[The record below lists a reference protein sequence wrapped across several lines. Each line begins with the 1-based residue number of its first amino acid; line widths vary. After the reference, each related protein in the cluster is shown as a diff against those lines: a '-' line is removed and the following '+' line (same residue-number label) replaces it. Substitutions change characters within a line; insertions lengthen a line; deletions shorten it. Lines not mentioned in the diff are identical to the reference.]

1 VSAAFRRNSFEAIVG
16 PFRPDLLS
24 PRPVFGRHPRLESAV
39 LERRLPDG
47 TAVWLDPMRDVRS
60 LALSVTMAGGSAE
73 EEPEERGATH
83 FLEHLLF
90 KRTRRRSGAAVARI
104 TDRLGGECDAYTT
117 KESVSFHA
125 RVPSER
131 AAEAVDLLCDLTA
144 GAAFTA
150 ADVKVERGVILEEM
164 AEAED
169 LAEDLLHEAF
179 VRRLW
184 PTHALGAPILGTRE
198 TVSGLT
204 HARLAARFRAI
215 ARPARTLVA
224 VAGAFD
230 PDRLVD
236 LLARARAPGRPA
248 APAARAALAPASGK
262 PRAARCAFHLARPDL
277 QQTHLLVGGPT
288 IPFGHPL
295 VPAAWIATEVLGG
308 GVSSRLWRDV
318 RERRG
323 LAYTVGTG
331 LTLHRAAGVALVS
344 AATQPKN
351 LARLVAT
358 MARALRRFREDGI
371 TPAELRRARNQ
382 FHAEAALSL
391 ESTASRR
398 ESAVRAWLYRGRP
411 YSTEQ
416 FLADVDRV
424 TLDDVAAAIGCLY
437 GDTNSAGHFGLGIAG
452 PLPAGTRPEV
462 FVRHLA
468 DDVSEALA
476 A

>member
-1 VSAAFRRNSFEAIVG
+1 M
-16 PFRPDLLS
+16 
-24 PRPVFGRHPRLESAV
+24 

-60 LALSVTMAGGSAE
+60 LALSVTMAGGSAG
-73 EEPEERGATH
+73 EEPGERGATH

-90 KRTRRRSGAAVARI
+90 KRTRRRSGASVARI

-131 AAEAVDLLCDLTA
+131 VKEAVDLLLDLTA
-144 GAAFTA
+144 APAFTV
-150 ADVKVERGVILEEM
+150 ADVEVERGVILEEM

-169 LAEDLLHEAF
+169 LADDQLHEAF
-179 VRRLW
+179 LRRLW
-184 PTHALGAPILGTRE
+184 PSHALGAPILGTKE
-198 TVSGLT
+198 TVAGLT
-204 HARLAARFRAI
+204 HTRLAARFRAI
-215 ARPARTLVA
+215 ARPVCTLVA
-224 VAGAFD
+224 AAGSFD
-230 PDRLVD
+230 PDRLVE
-236 LLARARAPGRPA
+236 LLARARRPQA
-248 APAARAALAPASGK
+248 SPAGLAPPPAK
-262 PRAARCAFHLARPDL
+262 PRAARSVFHLARPEL
-277 QQTHLLVGGPT
+277 QQTHVLVGGPT

-323 LAYTVGTG
+323 LAYSIGAG
-331 LTLHRAAGVALVS
+331 LTLHRPAGVALVS

-358 MARALRRFREDGI
+358 TARALRRFREDGV
-371 TPAELRRARNQ
+371 TRAELSRARNQ

-391 ESTASRR
+391 ESTAARR
-398 ESAVRAWLYRGRP
+398 ETLVRAWLYRGRP

-424 TLDDVAAAIGCLY
+424 TLDDVSAAIDCLF
-437 GDTNSAGHFGLGIAG
+437 GPSGSGGGRLGLGIAG
-452 PLPAGTRPEV
+452 PLPEGARPET

>member
-1 VSAAFRRNSFEAIVG
+1 MLDG
-16 PFRPDLLS
+16 PFESHPDE
-24 PRPVFGRHPRLESAV
+24 LESVV
-39 LERRLPDG
+39 LVRRLDDG

-60 LALSVTMAGGSAE
+60 LALSVTMAGGSAGE
-73 EEPEERGATH
+73 APGERGATH

-117 KESVSFHA
+117 KECVSFHA
-125 RVPSER
+125 RVPAER
-131 AAEAVDLLCDLTA
+131 AAEAVDLLLDLTA
-144 GAAFTA
+144 APAFTA
-150 ADVKVERGVILEEM
+150 ADVEVERGVILEEM
-164 AEAED
+164 AETED

-179 VRRLW
+179 LRRLW
-184 PTHALGAPILGTRE
+184 PSHALGAPILGTRE
-198 TVSGLT
+198 TVTNLT
-204 HARLAARFRAI
+204 RERLAARFRAV
-215 ARPARTLVA
+215 ARPAGTLVA
-224 VAGAFD
+224 AAGAFD
-230 PDRLVD
+230 PDRLVE
-236 LLARARAPGRPA
+236 LLTRSRSRRAQSAPDGPA
-248 APAARAALAPASGK
+248 APTPAPGK
-262 PRAARCAFHLARPDL
+262 PRSARCVFHLARPEL

-288 IPFGHPL
+288 IPFCHPL

-323 LAYTVGTG
+323 LAYSIGTN
-331 LTLHRAAGVALVS
+331 LTLHRAAGVSLVS

-358 MARALRRFREDGI
+358 TARALRRFREDGI
-371 TPAELRRARNQ
+371 TRQELSRARNQ

-391 ESTASRR
+391 ESTAARR

-411 YSTEQ
+411 YTIEH

-424 TLDDVAAAIGCLY
+424 TRDDVSAAIACLY
-437 GDTNSAGHFGLGIAG
+437 GSPGGAAAGSLGLGIAG
-452 PLPAGTRPEV
+452 PLPAGARPEA

>member
-1 VSAAFRRNSFEAIVG
+1 
-16 PFRPDLLS
+16 
-24 PRPVFGRHPRLESAV
+24 V
-39 LERRLPDG
+39 LVRQLPDG

-60 LALSVTMAGGSAE
+60 LALSVTMAGGSAD
-73 EEPEERGATH
+73 EEPLERGATH

-90 KRTRRRSGAAVARI
+90 KRTRRRSGDAVSRI
-104 TDRLGGECDAYTT
+104 TDRLGGDCDAYTT
-117 KESVSFHA
+117 KECVSFHA
-125 RVPSER
+125 RVPAER
-131 AAEAVDLLCDLTA
+131 AAEAVDLLLDLTA
-144 GAAFTA
+144 APAFTA
-150 ADVKVERGVILEEM
+150 ADVEMERGVILEEM

-169 LAEDLLHEAF
+169 VPDELLHESF
-179 VRRLW
+179 LRRLW
-184 PTHALGAPILGTRE
+184 PADALGAPILGTAE
-198 TVSGLT
+198 TVKGLS

-215 ARPARTLVA
+215 ARPGRTLVA
-224 VAGAFD
+224 AAGAFD
-230 PDRLVD
+230 PDRLVA
-236 LLARARAPGRPA
+236 LLSRGRARRPA
-248 APAARAALAPASGK
+248 APPAPSLRAPEK

-323 LAYTVGTG
+323 LAYAVGTA
-331 LTLHRAAGVALVS
+331 LTLHRKAGVALVS

-358 MARALRRFREDGI
+358 TARAVRRFREEGV
-371 TPAELRRARNQ
+371 TWSELLRAKNQ

-391 ESTASRR
+391 ESTAARR

-411 YSTEQ
+411 YETEE

-424 TLDDVAAAIGCLY
+424 TRDDVSAAIRRLY
-437 GDTNSAGHFGLGIAG
+437 GDSRGAGRLGLGIAG
-452 PLPAGTRPEV
+452 PLPAGVRPEA
-462 FVRHLA
+462 FARSLA
-468 DDVSEALA
+468 DDFSEALA

>member
-1 VSAAFRRNSFEAIVG
+1 
-16 PFRPDLLS
+16 
-24 PRPVFGRHPRLESAV
+24 V

-60 LALSVTMAGGSAE
+60 LALSVTMAGGSAG
-73 EEPEERGATH
+73 EEPEERGTTH

-131 AAEAVDLLCDLTA
+131 AAEAVDLLLDLTA
-144 GAAFTA
+144 APAFTA
-150 ADVKVERGVILEEM
+150 ADVEVERGVILEEM

-179 VRRLW
+179 LRRLW
-184 PTHALGAPILGTRE
+184 PSHALGAPILGTRE
-198 TVSGLT
+198 TVAGLT
-204 HARLAARFRAI
+204 RARLAARFRAI
-215 ARPARTLVA
+215 AHPAGTLVA
-224 VAGAFD
+224 AAGAFD
-230 PDRLVD
+230 PDRLVE
-236 LLARARAPGRPA
+236 LLARARARHPP
-248 APAARAALAPASGK
+248 AALAGPTAPVAAPGK
-262 PRAARCAFHLARPDL
+262 PRSARLAFHLARPEL

-288 IPFGHPL
+288 VPFCHPL

-323 LAYTVGTG
+323 LAYSIGTG
-331 LTLHRAAGVALVS
+331 LTLHRAVGVALVS

-358 MARALRRFREDGI
+358 TARALRRFREEGI
-371 TPAELRRARNQ
+371 TRAELRRAKNQ

-391 ESTASRR
+391 ESTAARR

-424 TLDDVAAAIGCLY
+424 THDDMSAAIGCLY
-437 GDTNSAGHFGLGIAG
+437 GHSDGSHSGGAAAGQLGLGIAG
-452 PLPAGTRPEV
+452 PLPVGARPEA

>member
-1 VSAAFRRNSFEAIVG
+1 M
-16 PFRPDLLS
+16 
-24 PRPVFGRHPRLESAV
+24 

-47 TAVWLDPMRDVRS
+47 TAVWLDPMRDVKS
-60 LALSVTMAGGSAE
+60 LALSVTMAGGSAG

-131 AAEAVDLLCDLTA
+131 AAEAVDLLLDLTSA
-144 GAAFTA
+144 PAFTA
-150 ADVKVERGVILEEM
+150 ADVEVERGVILEEM

-179 VRRLW
+179 LRHLW
-184 PTHALGAPILGTRE
+184 PSHALGAPILGTKK
-198 TVSGLT
+198 TVTGLT
-204 HARLAARFRAI
+204 RARLAARFRVI
-215 ARPARTLVA
+215 ARPAGTLVA
-224 VAGAFD
+224 AAGAFD
-230 PDRLVD
+230 PDRLVE
-236 LLARARAPGRPA
+236 LLTRSRGRRHAAPPAGPA
-248 APAARAALAPASGK
+248 APVVAPGK
-262 PRAARCAFHLARPDL
+262 PRAARCAFHLARPEL

-288 IPFGHPL
+288 IPFCHPL
-295 VPAAWIATEVLGG
+295 VPAAWIASEVLGG

-323 LAYTVGTG
+323 LAYSIGTG

-358 MARALRRFREDGI
+358 TARALRRFREEGV
-371 TPAELRRARNQ
+371 TRAELSRVRNQ

-391 ESTASRR
+391 ESTAARR
-398 ESAVRAWLYRGRP
+398 ETAVRAWLYRGRP
-411 YSTEQ
+411 YSAEQ

-424 TLDDVAAAIGCLY
+424 THDDVSAAIGYLY
-437 GDTNSAGHFGLGIAG
+437 GPSGGAGAGQFGLGIAG
-452 PLPAGTRPEV
+452 PLPAGTRPEA

>member
-1 VSAAFRRNSFEAIVG
+1 M
-16 PFRPDLLS
+16 
-24 PRPVFGRHPRLESAV
+24 

-47 TAVWLDPMRDVRS
+47 TAVWLEPMRDVRS
-60 LALSVTMAGGSAE
+60 LALSVTMAGGSAGE
-73 EEPEERGATH
+73 ESEERGATH

-131 AAEAVDLLCDLTA
+131 AAEAVDLLLDLTA
-144 GAAFTA
+144 APAFTA
-150 ADVKVERGVILEEM
+150 ADVEVERGVILEEM

-169 LAEDLLHEAF
+169 QPDDLLHEAF
-179 VRRLW
+179 LRRLW
-184 PTHALGAPILGTRE
+184 PAHALGAPILGTRE
-198 TVSGLT
+198 TVTNLT

-215 ARPARTLVA
+215 ARPEGTLIA
-224 VAGAFD
+224 AAGAFD
-230 PDRLVD
+230 PDRLVG
-236 LLARARAPGRPA
+236 LLARARARGP
-248 APAARAALAPASGK
+248 RAATAGRAPVAVK
-262 PRAARCAFHLARPDL
+262 PRAARSAFHLARPEL

-323 LAYTVGTG
+323 LAYSIGTG
-331 LTLHRAAGVALVS
+331 LTLHRAAGVSLVS

-358 MARALRRFREDGI
+358 TARALRRFREDGI
-371 TPAELRRARNQ
+371 TRAELSRARNQ

-391 ESTASRR
+391 ESTAARR
-398 ESAVRAWLYRGRP
+398 ENSVRAWLYRGRP

-424 TLDDVAAAIGCLY
+424 TLDDVSAAIGCLY
-437 GDTNSAGHFGLGIAG
+437 GPSGNGRPGGAGAGHFSLGIAG
-452 PLPAGTRPEV
+452 PLPAGTRPEA

>member
-1 VSAAFRRNSFEAIVG
+1 MPLQSLVLE
-16 PFRPDLLS
+16 
-24 PRPVFGRHPRLESAV
+24 LESAV

-60 LALSVTMAGGSAE
+60 LALSVTMAGGSAG

-131 AAEAVDLLCDLTA
+131 AAEAVDLLLDLTA
-144 GAAFTA
+144 APVFTA
-150 ADVKVERGVILEEM
+150 ADVEVERGVILEEM

-169 LAEDLLHEAF
+169 QPDDLLHEAF
-179 VRRLW
+179 LRRLW
-184 PTHALGAPILGTRE
+184 PSHALGAPILGTRE
-198 TVSGLT
+198 TVMGLT
-204 HARLAARFRAI
+204 RARLAARFRAI
-215 ARPARTLVA
+215 ARPAGTFIA
-224 VAGAFD
+224 AAGAFD
-230 PDRLVD
+230 SDRLVE
-236 LLARARAPGRPA
+236 LLSRARARRPQA
-248 APAARAALAPASGK
+248 ASTGSASGAK
-262 PRAARCAFHLARPDL
+262 PRAARSAFHLARPEL

-295 VPAAWIATEVLGG
+295 VPAAWIAAEVLGG

-323 LAYTVGTG
+323 LAYSIGTG
-331 LTLHRAAGVALVS
+331 LTLHRAAGVSLVS

-351 LARLVAT
+351 LQRLVAT
-358 MARALRRFREDGI
+358 TARALRRFREDGI
-371 TPAELRRARNQ
+371 TRAELSRARNQ
-382 FHAEAALSL
+382 FHAEAALSH
-391 ESTASRR
+391 ESTAARR

-416 FLADVDRV
+416 FLLDVDRV
-424 TLDDVAAAIGCLY
+424 TLGDVSAAIGCLY
-437 GDTNSAGHFGLGIAG
+437 GSSAGAGQFSLGIAG
-452 PLPAGTRPEV
+452 PLPAGTRPEA

>member
-1 VSAAFRRNSFEAIVG
+1 MLV
-16 PFRPDLLS
+16 
-24 PRPVFGRHPRLESAV
+24 
-39 LERRLPDG
+39 RRLPDG

-60 LALSVTMAGGSAE
+60 LALSVTMAGGSAG

-131 AAEAVDLLCDLTA
+131 AAEAVDLLLDLTA
-144 GAAFTA
+144 APAFTA
-150 ADVKVERGVILEEM
+150 ADVEVERGVILEEM

-179 VRRLW
+179 LRRLW
-184 PTHALGAPILGTRE
+184 PSHALGAPILGTRE
-198 TVSGLT
+198 TVTGLT
-204 HARLAARFRAI
+204 RTRLAARFRAI
-215 ARPARTLVA
+215 ARPSATLVA

-230 PDRLVD
+230 PDRLVE
-236 LLARARAPGRPA
+236 LLARARARRPQA
-248 APAARAALAPASGK
+248 ASAGPALARGK
-262 PRAARCAFHLARPDL
+262 PRSAPCAFHLARPEL
-277 QQTHLLVGGPT
+277 QQTHLLVGGST
-288 IPFGHPL
+288 IPFLHPL

-323 LAYTVGTG
+323 LAYSIGTG
-331 LTLHRAAGVALVS
+331 LTLHRAAGVSLVS

-351 LARLVAT
+351 LERLVAT
-358 MARALRRFREDGI
+358 TARALRLFREEGI
-371 TPAELRRARNQ
+371 TRAELRRAKNQ

-391 ESTASRR
+391 ESTAARR

-424 TLDDVAAAIGCLY
+424 TLDDVSAAIGCLY
-437 GDTNSAGHFGLGIAG
+437 GSSGSPHGAGRFSLGIAG
-452 PLPAGTRPEV
+452 PLPAGARPEA

>member
-1 VSAAFRRNSFEAIVG
+1 M
-16 PFRPDLLS
+16 
-24 PRPVFGRHPRLESAV
+24 

-60 LALSVTMAGGSAE
+60 LALSVTMAGGSAG
-73 EEPEERGATH
+73 EEPGERGATH

-131 AAEAVDLLCDLTA
+131 AAEAVDLLLDVTA
-144 GAAFTA
+144 APAFTS
-150 ADVKVERGVILEEM
+150 ADVEVERGVILEEM

-179 VRRLW
+179 LRRLW
-184 PTHALGAPILGTRE
+184 PAHALGAPILGTRE
-198 TVSGLT
+198 TVTSLT
-204 HARLAARFRAI
+204 RARLAARFRAI
-215 ARPARTLVA
+215 ARPAGTLVA
-224 VAGAFD
+224 AAGALD

-236 LLARARAPGRPA
+236 LLARARARRRPA
-248 APAARAALAPASGK
+248 GAGSAPVTAPGK
-262 PRAARCAFHLARPDL
+262 PRAARSAFHLARPDL
-277 QQTHLLVGGPT
+277 QQTHVLVGGPT
-288 IPFGHPL
+288 IPFVHPL
-295 VPAAWIATEVLGG
+295 VPAAWIAAEVLGG

-323 LAYTVGTG
+323 LAYSIGTG
-331 LTLHRAAGVALVS
+331 LTLHRTAGVSLVS
-344 AATQPKN
+344 AATQPGN

-358 MARALRRFREDGI
+358 TARALRRFREDGI
-371 TPAELRRARNQ
+371 TRAELRRAKNQ

-391 ESTASRR
+391 ESTAARR

-424 TLDDVAAAIGCLY
+424 TLDEVSAAIGFLY
-437 GDTNSAGHFGLGIAG
+437 GREGGGSLGLGIAG
-452 PLPAGTRPEV
+452 PLPAGARPEA

>member
-1 VSAAFRRNSFEAIVG
+1 
-16 PFRPDLLS
+16 
-24 PRPVFGRHPRLESAV
+24 
-39 LERRLPDG
+39 
-47 TAVWLDPMRDVRS
+47 MRDVKS
-60 LALSVTMAGGSAE
+60 LALSVTMAGGSAG

-90 KRTRRRSGAAVARI
+90 KRTRRRSGAAIARI

-125 RVPSER
+125 RVPAER
-131 AAEAVDLLCDLTA
+131 AAEAVDLLLDLTA
-144 GAAFTA
+144 APAFTA
-150 ADVKVERGVILEEM
+150 ADVEVERGVILEEM

-179 VRRLW
+179 LRRLW
-184 PTHALGAPILGTRE
+184 PSHALGAPILGTRE
-198 TVSGLT
+198 TVTGLT
-204 HARLAARFRAI
+204 RARLAARFRAI
-215 ARPARTLVA
+215 ARPAGTLVA
-224 VAGAFD
+224 AAGAFD
-230 PDRLVD
+230 PDRLVE
-236 LLARARAPGRPA
+236 LLARARARRPQA
-248 APAARAALAPASGK
+248 APAGPFFAPGK
-262 PRAARCAFHLARPDL
+262 PRAARCVFHLARPEL

-288 IPFGHPL
+288 IPFCHPL

-323 LAYTVGTG
+323 LAYSIGTG
-331 LTLHRAAGVALVS
+331 LTLHRAAGVSLVS

-358 MARALRRFREDGI
+358 TARALRRFREEGV
-371 TPAELRRARNQ
+371 TRAELSRVRNQ
-382 FHAEAALSL
+382 LHAEAALSL

-398 ESAVRAWLYRGRP
+398 ETAVRAWLYRGRP
-411 YSTEQ
+411 YSAEQ

-424 TLDDVAAAIGCLY
+424 TRDDVSAAIATLY
-437 GDTNSAGHFGLGIAG
+437 GSSGGAGAGQFGLGIAG
-452 PLPAGTRPEV
+452 PLPAGARPEA

>member
-1 VSAAFRRNSFEAIVG
+1 M
-16 PFRPDLLS
+16 
-24 PRPVFGRHPRLESAV
+24 

-47 TAVWLDPMRDVRS
+47 TAVWLDPMRDVKS
-60 LALSVTMAGGSAE
+60 LALSVTMAGGSAG
-73 EEPEERGATH
+73 EEPGERGATH

-125 RVPSER
+125 RVPAER
-131 AAEAVDLLCDLTA
+131 ASEAVDLLLDLTA
-144 GAAFTA
+144 APAFTA
-150 ADVKVERGVILEEM
+150 ADVEVERGVILEEM
-164 AEAED
+164 AETED
-169 LAEDLLHEAF
+169 LPEDLLHEAF
-179 VRRLW
+179 LRRLW
-184 PTHALGAPILGTRE
+184 PSHALGAPILGTKE
-198 TVSGLT
+198 TVTNLT
-204 HARLAARFRAI
+204 RARLVARFRAI
-215 ARPARTLVA
+215 ARPGRTLVA
-224 VAGAFD
+224 AAGAFD
-230 PDRLVD
+230 PDGFVELLTRSRLRRH
-236 LLARARAPGRPA
+236 AA
-248 APAARAALAPASGK
+248 APAASVVAPGK
-262 PRAARCAFHLARPDL
+262 PRAARCVFHLARPEL

-288 IPFGHPL
+288 ISFCHPL

-323 LAYTVGTG
+323 LAYSIGTG
-331 LTLHRAAGVALVS
+331 LTLHHAAGVSLVS

-358 MARALRRFREDGI
+358 TARALRRFREDGI
-371 TPAELRRARNQ
+371 TRLELSRARNQ

-391 ESTASRR
+391 ESTAARR

-411 YSTEQ
+411 YTTEQ
-416 FLADVDRV
+416 FLADLDRV
-424 TLDDVAAAIGCLY
+424 TLGDVSAAIGLLY
-437 GDTNSAGHFGLGIAG
+437 GARGGAGSASLGLGIAG
-452 PLPAGTRPEV
+452 PLPAGARPEV

>member
-1 VSAAFRRNSFEAIVG
+1 
-16 PFRPDLLS
+16 
-24 PRPVFGRHPRLESAV
+24 
-39 LERRLPDG
+39 
-47 TAVWLDPMRDVRS
+47 MRDVRS
-60 LALSVTMAGGSAE
+60 LALSVSMAGGSAE
-73 EEPEERGATH
+73 EEPGERGATH

-117 KESVSFHA
+117 KELVSFHA

-131 AAEAVDLLCDLTA
+131 AAEAIDLLLDLTA
-144 GAAFTA
+144 GPAFTA
-150 ADVKVERGVILEEM
+150 ADVATERGVILEEM

-179 VRRLW
+179 LRRLW
-184 PTHALGAPILGTRE
+184 PSHALGAPILGTKE
-198 TVSGLT
+198 TVAGLT
-204 HARLAARFRAI
+204 RARLAARFRAV

-224 VAGAFD
+224 AAGAFD
-230 PDRLVD
+230 PDRLVEQI
-236 LLARARAPGRPA
+236 ARARARSTRLSA
-248 APAARAALAPASGK
+248 APAASAPSPGK
-262 PRAARCAFHLARPDL
+262 PRAARCAFHLERPEL

-288 IPFGHPL
+288 IPYGHPL

-323 LAYTVGTG
+323 LAYSIGTG
-331 LTLHRAAGVALVS
+331 LTLHRAAGVSLVS

-358 MARALRRFREDGI
+358 TARALKRFREDGI
-371 TPAELRRARNQ
+371 TRAELHRARNQ

-391 ESTASRR
+391 ESTAARR

-424 TLDDVAAAIGCLY
+424 TRDDVSAAIGHLY
-437 GDTNSAGHFGLGIAG
+437 GRSDGAGSFGLGIAG
-452 PLPAGTRPEV
+452 PLPAGARPEA

>member
-1 VSAAFRRNSFEAIVG
+1 
-16 PFRPDLLS
+16 
-24 PRPVFGRHPRLESAV
+24 V

-60 LALSVTMAGGSAE
+60 LALSVTMAGGSAGE
-73 EEPEERGATH
+73 ESEDRGATH

-131 AAEAVDLLCDLTA
+131 AAEAVDLLLDLTA
-144 GAAFTA
+144 APAFTA
-150 ADVKVERGVILEEM
+150 ADVEVERGVILEEM

-179 VRRLW
+179 LRRLW
-184 PTHALGAPILGTRE
+184 PSHALGAPILGTRE
-198 TVSGLT
+198 TVTNLT

-215 ARPARTLVA
+215 ARPAGTLIA
-224 VAGAFD
+224 AAGAFD
-230 PDRLVD
+230 PDRLVE
-236 LLARARAPGRPA
+236 LLARARAPRHAA
-248 APAARAALAPASGK
+248 APAAPVSAPGK
-262 PRAARCAFHLARPDL
+262 PRSARCAFHLARPDL

-288 IPFGHPL
+288 IPFRHPL
-295 VPAAWIATEVLGG
+295 VPAAWIAAEVLGG

-323 LAYTVGTG
+323 LAYSIGTG
-331 LTLHRAAGVALVS
+331 LTLHRAAGVSLVS
-344 AATQPKN
+344 AATQPRN
-351 LARLVAT
+351 LARLVT
-358 MARALRRFREDGI
+358 TTARALRRLREEGI
-371 TPAELRRARNQ
+371 TRAELRLAKNQ

-391 ESTASRR
+391 ESTAARR

-424 TLDDVAAAIGCLY
+424 TLGDVSAAIGFLY
-437 GDTNSAGHFGLGIAG
+437 GREGGSALGLGIAG
-452 PLPAGTRPEV
+452 PLPAGARPEA

>member
-1 VSAAFRRNSFEAIVG
+1 M
-16 PFRPDLLS
+16 
-24 PRPVFGRHPRLESAV
+24 LES
-39 LERRLPDG
+39 RLWDG
-47 TAVWLDPMRDVRS
+47 TAVWLDPMRDVKS
-60 LALSVTMAGGSAE
+60 LALSVTMAGGSAG

-90 KRTRRRSGAAVARI
+90 KRTRRRSGASIARI

-117 KESVSFHA
+117 KEAVSFHA

-131 AAEAVDLLCDLTA
+131 AAEAVDLLLDLTA
-144 GAAFTA
+144 APAFTA
-150 ADVKVERGVILEEM
+150 DDVEVERGVILEEM

-169 LAEDLLHEAF
+169 QPDDLLHEAF
-179 VRRLW
+179 LRRLW
-184 PTHALGAPILGTRE
+184 PSHALGAPILGTRD
-198 TVSGLT
+198 TVANLT
-204 HARLAARFRAI
+204 RTRLAARFHAI
-215 ARPARTLVA
+215 ARPPATLVSA
-224 VAGAFD
+224 AGGFD
-230 PDRLVD
+230 PARLVD
-236 LLARARAPGRPA
+236 LLSRARTRRPSSVSDAAGA
-248 APAARAALAPASGK
+248 APRK
-262 PRAARCAFHLARPDL
+262 PRSHPSAFHLPRPDL
-277 QQTHLLVGGPT
+277 QQTHVLVGGAT
-288 IPFGHPL
+288 IPYAHPL
-295 VPAAWIATEVLGG
+295 VPAAWIAAEVLGG

-323 LAYTVGTG
+323 LAYSIGTG
-331 LTLHRAAGVALVS
+331 LTLHRAAGVSLVS

-358 MARALRRFREDGI
+358 TARALRLFRENGI
-371 TPAELRRARNQ
+371 TRAELSRVRNQ
-382 FHAEAALSL
+382 FHAEAALSF

-411 YSTEQ
+411 YTAEQ

-424 TLDDVAAAIGCLY
+424 TLDDVSAAIACLY
-437 GDTNSAGHFGLGIAG
+437 GGSGDGAGRFSLGIAG
-452 PLPAGTRPEV
+452 PLPAGARPET

>member
-1 VSAAFRRNSFEAIVG
+1 MLVKK
-16 PFRPDLLS
+16 
-24 PRPVFGRHPRLESAV
+24 
-39 LERRLPDG
+39 LPDG

-60 LALSVTMAGGSAE
+60 LALSVTMAGGSAG

-131 AAEAVDLLCDLTA
+131 AAEAVDLLLDLTA
-144 GAAFTA
+144 APAFTA
-150 ADVKVERGVILEEM
+150 ADVEVERGVILEEM

-179 VRRLW
+179 LRRLW
-184 PTHALGAPILGTRE
+184 PAHALGAPILGTRE
-198 TVSGLT
+198 SVTNLGR
-204 HARLAARFRAI
+204 ARLAARFRAI
-215 ARPARTLVA
+215 ARPEGTLVA
-224 VAGAFD
+224 AAGAFD

-236 LLARARAPGRPA
+236 LLARARAKSPRAHPAGPA
-248 APAARAALAPASGK
+248 APAPAPAK
-262 PRAARCAFHLARPDL
+262 PRAARSAFHLARPDL

-288 IPFGHPL
+288 IPFAHPL
-295 VPAAWIATEVLGG
+295 VPAAWIAAEVLGG

-323 LAYTVGTG
+323 LAYSIGTG
-331 LTLHRAAGVALVS
+331 LTLHRAAGVSLIS

-358 MARALRRFREDGI
+358 TARALRRFREEGV
-371 TPAELRRARNQ
+371 TRPELARARNQ

-391 ESTASRR
+391 ESTAARR

-424 TLDDVAAAIGCLY
+424 TLNDVSAAIASLY
-437 GDTNSAGHFGLGIAG
+437 GSSKGSGPFSLGIAG
-452 PLPAGTRPEV
+452 PLPAGTRPEA

>member
-1 VSAAFRRNSFEAIVG
+1 
-16 PFRPDLLS
+16 
-24 PRPVFGRHPRLESAV
+24 
-39 LERRLPDG
+39 
-47 TAVWLDPMRDVRS
+47 MRDVRS
-60 LALSVTMAGGSAE
+60 LALSVTMAGGSAGE
-73 EEPEERGATH
+73 KPGERGATH

-131 AAEAVDLLCDLTA
+131 AAEAVDLLFDLTA
-144 GAAFTA
+144 APAFTA
-150 ADVKVERGVILEEM
+150 ADVEVERGVILEEM

-169 LAEDLLHEAF
+169 LVEDLLHEAF
-179 VRRLW
+179 LRRLW
-184 PTHALGAPILGTRE
+184 PSHALGAPILGTKE
-198 TVSGLT
+198 TVTGLT
-204 HARLAARFRAI
+204 HTRLAARFRAI
-215 ARPARTLVA
+215 ARPAGTLVA
-224 VAGAFD
+224 AAGAFD
-230 PDRLVD
+230 PDQLVE
-236 LLARARAPGRPA
+236 LLARARARR
-248 APAARAALAPASGK
+248 RAAASAGPAVPVAVPGK
-262 PRAARCAFHLARPDL
+262 PRSAHCAFHLARPEL
-277 QQTHLLVGGPT
+277 QQSHLLVGWPT

-323 LAYTVGTG
+323 LAYSVGTG

-358 MARALRRFREDGI
+358 TARALRRFREGGI
-371 TPAELRRARNQ
+371 TRAELRRTKNQ

-391 ESTASRR
+391 ESTAARR

-424 TLDDVAAAIGCLY
+424 TLDDVSDAIGCLY
-437 GDTNSAGHFGLGIAG
+437 GSSDGGSEGAGGGPIGLGIAG
-452 PLPAGTRPEV
+452 PLPAGARPGA

>member
-1 VSAAFRRNSFEAIVG
+1 MA
-16 PFRPDLLS
+16 PFVPTHC
-24 PRPVFGRHPRLESAV
+24 RPVTRYPFESWRDALESAV

-60 LALSVTMAGGSAE
+60 LALSVTMAGGSAG
-73 EEPEERGATH
+73 EEPDERGATH

-117 KESVSFHA
+117 KECVSFHA

-131 AAEAVDLLCDLTA
+131 AAEAVDLLLDLTA
-144 GAAFTA
+144 APAFTA
-150 ADVKVERGVILEEM
+150 ADVEVERGVILEEM

-179 VRRLW
+179 LRRLW
-184 PTHALGAPILGTRE
+184 PSHALGAPILGTKV
-198 TVSGLT
+198 TVASLT
-204 HARLAARFRAI
+204 RARLAARFRAI
-215 ARPARTLVA
+215 ARPEGTLVA
-224 VAGAFD
+224 AAGAFD
-230 PDRLVD
+230 PDRLVE
-236 LLARARAPGRPA
+236 LLARSRMRRHAA
-248 APAARAALAPASGK
+248 APAGPVAAPGK
-262 PRAARCAFHLARPDL
+262 PRSARCAFHLARPEL

-288 IPFGHPL
+288 IPYCHPL

-323 LAYTVGTG
+323 LAYSIGTG
-331 LTLHRAAGVALVS
+331 LTLHHTAGVSLVS

-358 MARALRRFREDGI
+358 TARALRRFREDGI
-371 TPAELRRARNQ
+371 TRPELRRARNQ

-391 ESTASRR
+391 ESTAARR

-424 TLDDVAAAIGCLY
+424 TLDDVSAAIGCLY
-437 GDTNSAGHFGLGIAG
+437 GHPDGGSSGGAGAGPLGLGIAG
-452 PLPAGTRPEV
+452 PLPVGARPEA

>member
-1 VSAAFRRNSFEAIVG
+1 M
-16 PFRPDLLS
+16 
-24 PRPVFGRHPRLESAV
+24 

-47 TAVWLDPMRDVRS
+47 TAVWLDPMRDVKS
-60 LALSVTMAGGSAE
+60 LALSVTMAGGSAGE
-73 EEPEERGATH
+73 DPEERGATH

-131 AAEAVDLLCDLTA
+131 AAEAVDLLLDLTA
-144 GAAFTA
+144 APAFTA
-150 ADVKVERGVILEEM
+150 ADVEVERGVILEEM

-179 VRRLW
+179 LRRLW
-184 PTHALGAPILGTRE
+184 PSHALGAPILGTRE
-198 TVSGLT
+198 TVTNLT
-204 HARLAARFRAI
+204 HARLAARFRGI
-215 ARPARTLVA
+215 ARPEGTLVA
-224 VAGAFD
+224 AAGAFD
-230 PDRLVD
+230 PDRLVE
-236 LLARARAPGRPA
+236 LLTRSRGRRHAA
-248 APAARAALAPASGK
+248 APAAPFVAPGK
-262 PRAARCAFHLARPDL
+262 PRSARCAFHLARPEL

-288 IPFGHPL
+288 IPFCHPL
-295 VPAAWIATEVLGG
+295 VPAAWIASEVLGG

-323 LAYTVGTG
+323 LAYSVGTG
-331 LTLHRAAGVALVS
+331 LTLHRAVGVSLVS

-358 MARALRRFREDGI
+358 TARALRRFREDGI
-371 TPAELRRARNQ
+371 TRQELSRARNQ

-391 ESTASRR
+391 ESTAARR

-424 TLDDVAAAIGCLY
+424 TLGDVSAAIGFLY
-437 GDTNSAGHFGLGIAG
+437 GSPDGAGAGPLGFGIAG
-452 PLPAGTRPEV
+452 PLPAGARPEV